1 MSATREQIEA
11 ELDRIQARRDDLEVE
26 VTAKGQ
32 VDFRWSTGTKL
43 MSADEALTQLRSLPD
58 GAGFQAVW
66 SALFDFPD
74 YDY

>member
-1 MSATREQIEA
+1 MAVTLAQIEA
-11 ELDRIQARRDDLEVE
+11 ELDRLQARRDDLKVE

-32 VDFRWSTGTKL
+32 VDFRWSTGFKL

-58 GAGFQAVW
+58 GAGFQAIW